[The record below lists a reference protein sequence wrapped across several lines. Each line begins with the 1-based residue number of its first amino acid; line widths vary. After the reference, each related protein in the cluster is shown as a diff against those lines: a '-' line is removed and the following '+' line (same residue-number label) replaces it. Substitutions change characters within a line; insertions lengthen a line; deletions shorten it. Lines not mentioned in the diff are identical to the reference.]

1 MQEEVKTTQVT
12 GSEEISG
19 CEDHPAE
26 AGDSTKPEE
35 KPTVD
40 CRDRCMHCGNHCV
53 YLNTK

>member
-12 GSEEISG
+12 GSEDISG
-19 CEDHPAE
+19 CEEEPAE
-26 AGDSTKPEE
+26 AAGSTKPEE

-53 YLNTK
+53 HLNI